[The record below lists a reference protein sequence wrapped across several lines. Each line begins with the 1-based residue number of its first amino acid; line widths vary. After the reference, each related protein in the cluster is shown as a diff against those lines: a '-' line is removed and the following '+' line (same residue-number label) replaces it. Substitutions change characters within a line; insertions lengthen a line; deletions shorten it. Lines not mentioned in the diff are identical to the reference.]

1 MAYELRVHSFFT
13 SLQGEGRFA
22 GYPSAFLR
30 LSGCNLAC
38 AWCDAHEAA
47 TDVQSETLSVADAA
61 GQLLRSGPRD
71 ICITGGE
78 PLLQEPAVAELL
90 ALLPADRRV
99 VIETNGSISFTALRK
114 RFPALYFSADWK
126 TPSSCASRFDRSNLD
141 AIGER
146 GWIKFVVAERRDLDF
161 VADHAPDAAA
171 RGIELYVSPV
181 FERGAVWYAEVAAF
195 VTSLSET
202 HPARFQLQLHKVLG
216 IP

>member
-1 MAYELRVHSFFT
+1 MPGGLRIHSFFT

-22 GYPSAFLR
+22 GYPSVFLR

-47 TDVQSETLSVADAA
+47 SGEQAETLTVAEAA
-61 GQLLRSGPRD
+61 GQLVRSGLRD

-78 PLLQEPAVAELL
+78 PMLQEPAVAELL

-99 VIETNGSISFTALRK
+99 VIETNGSIPFTALRK

-126 TPSSCASRFDRSNLD
+126 TPSSHDARFARSNLA

-161 VADHAPDAAA
+161 VADNAPEAAA
-171 RGIELYVSPV
+171 HGIELYVSPV
-181 FERGAVWYAEVAAF
+181 FERGAAWYAEVAAF
-195 VTSLSET
+195 VTALSET
-202 HPARFQLQLHKVLG
+202 HPSRFQLQLHKVLG

>member
-1 MAYELRVHSFFT
+1 MSGEFRIHSFFT

-47 TDVQSETLSVADAA
+47 SGGQSETLTVAEAA
-61 GQLLRSGPRD
+61 EQIVRSGLRD

-78 PLLQEPAVAELL
+78 PMLQEPAVGELL
-90 ALLPADRRV
+90 AMLPADRRV
-99 VIETNGSISFTALRK
+99 VMETNGSLSFAALRK

-126 TPSSCASRFDRSNLD
+126 TPSSGTPRFERSNLEV
-141 AIGER
+141 IGER

-161 VADHAPDAAA
+161 VADHAPEAAA
-171 RGIELYVSPV
+171 CGIELYVSPV
-181 FERGAVWYAEVAAF
+181 FERGAVWFAEVAAF
-195 VTSLSET
+195 VTALSED
-202 HPARFQLQLHKVLG
+202 HPTRFQLQLHKVLG